1 MKAITDYFKAPIKE
15 YPRVKVSELVEDET
29 VFEILDITIK
39 DNLQDKDGR
48 IYTAAFVTIN
58 PLDKEDLSHAEG
70 NIYSVMVTQEVLLE
84 CMNYLCDNGHDGKYT
99 IKAVDTKKGRSYY
112 NLFEL

>member
-39 DNLQDKDGR
+39 DNLQDKEGKT
-48 IYTAAFVTIN
+48 YTAAFVTIN
-58 PLDKEDLSHAEG
+58 PLDKDDLNVAEG
-70 NIYSVMVTQEVLLE
+70 CISSVMITQEVLLE
-84 CMNYLCDNGHDGKYT
+84 CMNYLCDNGHEGKYT
-99 IKAVDTKKGRSYY
+99 IRSVDTKKGRSYY